1 MRACVRVAVVYSS
14 TEHRSKYAVEEAG
27 FDISA
32 PGERKNKQKNVSNP
46 VFQVPPK
53 STIAP
58 LQRAAAGPRAGRKE
72 SRAGLFCCFV
82 SAKRKDTP
90 REARSFGGVN
100 AVLSPAGVL
109 KIYRY
114 IFIYVLYQR
123 LRLSVNVTRFDQRLL
138 RLLGPSLP
146 PPTPKLHEN
155 TSTLAPTEGYYGTS
169 G

>member
-1 MRACVRVAVVYSS
+1 MTSQL
-14 TEHRSKYAVEEAG
+14 
-27 FDISA
+27 
-32 PGERKNKQKNVSNP
+32 PGRGKTKKPVSNP